1 MIKNKLS
8 FYLQKNNKLFNGD
21 VLVVGYDVT
30 REEMN
35 TYGFTSNSL
44 IAFIKCDDLEKIKTT
59 DNVDYIKVISESFR
73 NKNVFIRMQ
82 SECLLGMYGDSHC
95 DCEEQRRQMIDIISK
110 EGGVYIHMP
119 QEAQGLGLIYK
130 LKELELQVSGRSQD
144 GSYVGAKTRDEAQK
158 LLLDTLKFNDCRN
171 YSLIFDFLKS
181 LKLEECKFVLLSNN
195 KDKLNDLRKSGLKV
209 QLFSENNDVEISYDN
224 LSEYLVKILNEK
236 HQYDEKTIDKIL
248 QQIIKRNYNERTLAT
263 LIAIVNRIKTEP
275 KYKLS
280 NKFKDK
286 ILETYN
292 AIICGEERKYFIEGQ
307 KVIKKQNN
315 FCCRVS
321 NNIFKAIK
329 NVYHKNL
336 FDRVSFEKLY
346 YFEKKD
352 GSEMIKIRTSTILD
366 VKDDD
371 SLFFVGQKHAEQRKI
386 NREKTKVVQSEV
398 TISKLKSYFENSE
411 YNYVKRVEM
420 ITVISE
426 FGMPGV
432 KIFVKRIPTIENR
445 VLDVFG
451 KSENIRKFLNKITEY
466 DSNILLD
473 QVTNFN
479 FEDENFNDY
488 NLRFADLNSIVEEE
502 KYMFKLLKRED

>member
-1 MIKNKLS
+1 M
-8 FYLQKNNKLFNGD
+8 LF
-21 VLVVGYDVT
+21 
-30 REEMN
+30 
-35 TYGFTSNSL
+35 
-44 IAFIKCDDLEKIKTT
+44 
-59 DNVDYIKVISESFR
+59 
-73 NKNVFIRMQ
+73 
-82 SECLLGMYGDSHC
+82 
-95 DCEEQRRQMIDIISK
+95 
-110 EGGVYIHMP
+110 
-119 QEAQGLGLIYK
+119 
-130 LKELELQVSGRSQD
+130 
-144 GSYVGAKTRDEAQK
+144 
-158 LLLDTLKFNDCRN
+158 
-171 YSLIFDFLKS
+171 
-181 LKLEECKFVLLSNN
+181 FV
-195 KDKLNDLRKSGLKV
+195 
-209 QLFSENNDVEISYDN
+209 
-224 LSEYLVKILNEK
+224 
-236 HQYDEKTIDKIL
+236 
-248 QQIIKRNYNERTLAT
+248 
-263 LIAIVNRIKTEP
+263 
-275 KYKLS
+275 
-280 NKFKDK
+280 

-426 FGMPGV
+426 FGMPGD